1 MVKAESWARQGHDGI
16 WFEAIIADVMAT
28 CLFFVSS
35 KLLLKDYDFEYLV
48 LYADRSIEVSS
59 KFPLELFKK

>member
-1 MVKAESWARQGHDGI
+1 MKPVDNILATWATSKT
-16 WFEAIIADVMAT
+16 ALIADAMAT
-28 CLFFVSS
+28 CLFFVSN

-59 KFPLELFKK
+59 KFPIELFKK